1 MQISISN
8 VIGRAA
14 NLITYAARLVREF
27 KARVAT
33 YPGSIFEAQACLT
46 NTLNSISR
54 IDLLNDASLV
64 VTPNAY
70 NETKL
75 YSVVPNTTL
84 GDMDVVRAT
93 TATRVNELGLI
104 EIVPRNLLTYSGDF
118 SDASWVKAG
127 GATIALSTIEPPFP
141 NIQTYNLTN
150 IGDSLKYITKDTG
163 TIINAS
169 YSFYLKA
176 IDASDI
182 GKTFGFKISNSSPY
196 LNLELTDEWQR
207 IDVFSSTLTG
217 NYFRLLSLGSEAA
230 TKVCIAAAQLEFS
243 PTITEYFP
251 TTTRLNIPRLDY
263 TNGSCPSILVEPQ
276 RTNLIGYSEELNNAT
291 WNKFGSLTISANST
305 TSPSGVSNADK
316 IIPNSG
322 TGAFAIGQLFV
333 KANSNITYTLSGYA
347 KPSGYDFLLFRID
360 SQGGNGIKGSFNIS
374 TRTISTTF
382 STEGVG
388 FTFINANITNAN
400 NGWVKWDITFT
411 SDLLLLLRTI
421 IYVSSVDGNPFLPP
435 SYTANGTS
443 GAFIWGAQL
452 EVGAYP
458 TSYIPTVA
466 STVTRNADVI
476 SKTGIS
482 SLIGQTEGTLF
493 LDLKYLTSTNFES
506 DVRLN
511 DGTANNT
518 VALFNSGLTP
528 FVSIKSNNV
537 QQVSFGLSPFTINSN
552 QKIAITY
559 KNNEFKVYQNGV
571 LKLNQLTGN
580 APLNLSSLILSD
592 GLRINALN
600 SVQLYKT
607 ALTNAQLELLTGDS
621 FYTYDKMAIALNYNI
636 Q

>member
-1 MQISISN
+1 MIN
-8 VIGRAA
+8 IGIGIGWAKAIYSVA
-14 NLITYAARLVREF
+14 NNIIANF

-33 YPGSIFEAQACLT
+33 YPGSIFEAGPCLDT
-46 NTLNSISR
+46 TLEELNAIG
-54 IDLLNDASLV
+54 LLDNASLV

-196 LNLELTDEWQR
+196 LSLELTDEWQR

-230 TKVCIAAAQLEFS
+230 TKVCIAAAQLELS

-251 TTTRLNIPRLDY
+251 TTTRLNIPRIDY
-263 TNGSCPSILVEPQ
+263 TNGSCPSLLVEPQ
-276 RTNLIGYSEELNNAT
+276 RTNLLTFSEQFDDASYDKTNILIT
-291 WNKFGSLTISANST
+291 ANT
-305 TSPSGVSNADK
+305 TNSPSGLIVADTLAG
-316 IIPNSG
+316 NG
-322 TGAFAIGQLFV
+322 VNGFHAIQKTLNFTVG
-333 KANSNITYTLSGYA
+333 ITYTLSF
-347 KPSGYDFLLFRID
+347 FLKKNTNNFAQLILP
-360 SQGGNGIKGSFNIS
+360 NASFGTNAFANFDLN
-374 TRTISTTF
+374 T
-382 STEGVG
+382 GVLG
-388 FTFINANITNAN
+388 TVGAGVIALINNAN
-400 NGWVKWDITFT
+400 NEWYRCSITFT
-411 SDLLLLLRTI
+411 ATS
-421 IYVSSVDGNPFLPP
+421 
-435 SYTANGTS
+435 TATS
-443 GAFIWGAQL
+443 GISCALIDTSNSGRAQSNSLSTSVYLWGAQL
-452 EVGAYP
+452 EADSSA

-482 SLIGQTEGTLF
+482 SLIGQTEGTMF
-493 LDLKYLTSTNFES
+493 AEVDIQNWTSGERIFGIS
-506 DVRLN
+506 
-511 DGTANNT
+511 DGTNNNT
-518 VALFNSGLTP
+518 VVLQKGTSVNTIRAISRLSNVLQVTIPSSAISGNTFKLALAYKANDFVFYVNGVQIGANTSNSVPACSDVYLG
-528 FVSIKSNNV
+528 KNE
-537 QQVSFGLSPFTINSN
+537 SPATVGILNDRINS
-552 QKIAITY
+552 AILW
-559 KNNEFKVYQNGV
+559 KER
-571 LKLNQLTGN
+571 
-580 APLNLSSLILSD
+580 LS
-592 GLRINALN
+592 
-600 SVQLYKT
+600 
-607 ALTNAQLELLTGDS
+607 NAQLELLTGDS